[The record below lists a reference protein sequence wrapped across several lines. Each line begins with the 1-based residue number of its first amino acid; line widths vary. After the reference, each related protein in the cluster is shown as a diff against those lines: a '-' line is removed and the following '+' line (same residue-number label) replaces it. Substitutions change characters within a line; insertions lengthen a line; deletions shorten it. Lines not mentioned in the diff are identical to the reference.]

1 MIIVSGIQPTGSLHL
16 GNYLG
21 AIRNW
26 ALMQD
31 ALQPGD
37 RAWFFIADMHAITLF
52 QNPAE
57 LRQSTREIAAALMAA
72 GIDPAK
78 SVLFNQS
85 QVPEHAELA
94 WVLGCT
100 ARMGWLNRMTQFK
113 EKSGKDREGASVG
126 LYTYPVLQAA
136 DVLLYKATHVPVGD
150 DQKQHLELARDI
162 ATKFNTDF
170 GAEMFP
176 LPEPTIPPSSPR
188 VRSLRDGSAKMS
200 KSDPSDQSRI
210 NLTDSE
216 DDIRAKLKRAKTD
229 AEPLPA
235 DVAGLEGRA
244 EARNLVEIYA
254 ALSGRTMADV
264 LGEFGG
270 QGFGVFKPALADLLV
285 ASLAPMTARYRD
297 LLANPAAI
305 DAALAQGAAAARLVA
320 GETMREVRDALGFLT
335 SPGPCGMQ

>member
-26 ALMQD
+26 VLMQD
-31 ALQPGD
+31 ALGAGD
-37 RAWFFIADMHAITLF
+37 RAWFFIADMHAITLY
-52 QNPAE
+52 QDPSE
-57 LRQSTREIAAALMAA
+57 LKQSTREIAAALMAA

-78 SVLFNQS
+78 SVLWNQS
-85 QVPEHAELA
+85 QVTEHAELA
-94 WVLGCT
+94 WLLACT

-162 ATKFNTDF
+162 AAKFNTDF
-170 GAEMFP
+170 GQELFP

-188 VRSLRDGSAKMS
+188 VRSLRDGTAKMS

-216 DDIRAKLKRAKTD
+216 DEIRNKLKRAKTD
-229 AEPLPA
+229 PEPLPMVV
-235 DVAGLEGRA
+235 DGLDARP

-254 ALSGRTMADV
+254 TLSGKTLAEV
-264 LGEFGG
+264 LSEFGG
-270 QGFGVFKPALADLLV
+270 QGFGAFKPALADLVV
-285 ASLAPMTARYRD
+285 AKLAPMNARYRD

-305 DAALAQGAAAARLVA
+305 DAALADGADKARAVA
-320 GETMREVRDALGFLT
+320 RETMREVRAAVGFL
-335 SPGPCGMQ
+335 GG